1 MFSGEVATAGTCS
14 PWNVILIVEYYHIM
28 KHACEDTN
36 TQNVF
41 SGNVATAGT
50 GRVILYYSRIL
61 SHTHTHTG
69 DEIGRANRP
78 ITITYND
85 VIL

>member
-1 MFSGEVATAGTCS
+1 
-14 PWNVILIVEYYHIM
+14 M

-50 GRVILYYSRIL
+50 GRVILYYSRIKNIYL
-61 SHTHTHTG
+61 F
-69 DEIGRANRP
+69 DLVFVFIFNFVIYKI
-78 ITITYND
+78 ITFAKT
-85 VIL
+85 VV